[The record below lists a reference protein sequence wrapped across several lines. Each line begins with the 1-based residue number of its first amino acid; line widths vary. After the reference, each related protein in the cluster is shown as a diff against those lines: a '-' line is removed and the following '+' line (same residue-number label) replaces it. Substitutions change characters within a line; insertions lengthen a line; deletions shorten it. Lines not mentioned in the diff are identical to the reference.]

1 MKKLTV
7 VVGLIAAMGVAFAAP
22 DEAKLRASMKQ
33 IGPVC
38 SGLGK
43 KLKAKDASGAADAKQ
58 LAGLFGD
65 TQKYFKE
72 AKADDGVAHSKTA
85 IAEFK
90 TTSKLIA
97 AGKWDEA
104 DAGFKKATASCS
116 GCHSKHR
123 EKASDGSW
131 KVK

>member
-1 MKKLTV
+1 MKNLTV
-7 VVGLIAAMGVAFAAP
+7 VVGLIAAMGVAYADP
-22 DEAKLRASMKQ
+22 DEAKLRT
-33 IGPVC
+33 
-38 SGLGK
+38 GK

-58 LAGLFGD
+58 LAVLFGD

-90 TTSKLIA
+90 ATGKLIS

-104 DAGFKKATASCS
+104 DAGFKKATASCG

-123 EKASDGSW
+123 EKAADGSW